1 MKSKRQERILQLIA
15 EKQIT
20 TQDEL
25 LSGLMQSGF
34 KVTQA
39 TVSRDIKELQLLKTL
54 SADGKYRYTVSANTG
69 NADMKDKYQLIMSQ
83 SIKGVDY
90 AQNVAVLKCYNGMA
104 NAACAAIDEI
114 YESEVV
120 GTLAGDDTIFIL
132 LRNEEHAQRFV
143 EDIKRLYL

>member
-90 AQNVAVLKCYNGMA
+90 AQNIAVLKCYNGMA

>member
-83 SIKGVDY
+83 SIKGADY
-90 AQNVAVLKCYNGMA
+90 AQNIAVLKCYNGMA